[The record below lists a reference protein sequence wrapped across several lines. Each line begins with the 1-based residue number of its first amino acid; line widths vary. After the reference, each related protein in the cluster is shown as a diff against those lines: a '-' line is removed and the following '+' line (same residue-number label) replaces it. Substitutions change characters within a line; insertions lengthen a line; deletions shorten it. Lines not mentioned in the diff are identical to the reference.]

1 MNTICISFEKVTFC
15 NRWLIIYFL
24 CAAGKMDA
32 DLMDE
37 KRKEHV
43 AYEYL
48 CHLEEAKKYEF
59 LCWSDVLNGW
69 VGG

>member
-1 MNTICISFEKVTFC
+1 MLSSHEFLYTYVHVHVCRVVVVFP
-15 NRWLIIYFL
+15 LIV
-24 CAAGKMDA
+24 AGKMDA

-48 CHLEEAKKYEF
+48 CHLEEAKK
-59 LCWSDVLNGW
+59 
-69 VGG
+69 